1 MLATG
6 TAALI
11 DELNRL
17 ANAQFASPEFRHLLA
32 IPFTPAR
39 ARCYA
44 VHLARYQDHRRD
56 CWAYVQ
62 GAAPLPV
69 KRMIW
74 AHESEELINDPR
86 ADTDHSTLAAREA
99 ETLGLTPEEFAQY
112 EIVPGATA
120 AFYAWV
126 HLSKDRP
133 WLEAFTVSSML
144 ERRNDDSVVE
154 GGGLSH
160 RMGHKIAQDLGLPLE
175 RLKNSTVHMAADMEH
190 ARMLERVA
198 EAYATTDEARNAML
212 RAARDTYVVDRA
224 FRGAIAEALEDIA
237 E

>member
-1 MLATG
+1 MLATT
-6 TAALI
+6 TAALL
-11 DELNRL
+11 DELNRM
-17 ANAQFASPEFRHLLA
+17 ANAQFASPEFQHLFS

-39 ARCYA
+39 AQCYS

-56 CWAYVQ
+56 CWGYVQ

-69 KRMIW
+69 KRLIW
-74 AHESEELINDPR
+74 AHESDELINDPR
-86 ADTDHSTLAAREA
+86 ADADHSTLAAREA
-99 ETLGLTPEEFAQY
+99 ETLGLSPEEFARY

-120 AFYAWV
+120 AFYAWI

-144 ERRNDDSVVE
+144 ERRNDDSVIA

-160 RMGHKIAQDLGLPLE
+160 RMGHKIAHDLGLPLK
-175 RLKNSTVHMAADMEH
+175 RLENSTVHMAADMEH
-190 ARMLERVA
+190 ARMLDRVA
-198 EAYATTDEARNAML
+198 EQYATTDEARAAML
-212 RAARDTYVVDRA
+212 RAARETYLVDRA
-224 FRGAIAEALEDIA
+224 FRGAIAEALEDI

>member
-1 MLATG
+1 MLATA

-17 ANAQFASPEFRHLLA
+17 ANAQFASPEFGHLLS

-56 CWAYVQ
+56 CWGYVQ

-69 KRMIW
+69 KRLIW

-86 ADTDHSTLAAREA
+86 ADADHSTLAAGEA
-99 ETLGLTPEEFAQY
+99 ETLGLSPEEFARY

-120 AFYAWV
+120 AFYAWI

-144 ERRNDDSVVE
+144 ERRNDDSVIE

-160 RMGHKIAQDLGLPLE
+160 RMGHKIANDLGLPLD
-175 RLKNSTVHMAADMEH
+175 RLKNSTVHMAADIEH
-190 ARMLERVA
+190 ARLLERVA
-198 EAYATTDEARNAML
+198 EQYATTDEARAAML
-212 RAARDTYVVDRA
+212 RAAHDTYVVDRA
-224 FRGAIAEALEDIA
+224 FRGAVAEALEDI

>member
-6 TAALI
+6 VAELI
-11 DELNRL
+11 AELNRM
-17 ANAQFASPEFRHLLA
+17 ANAQFASPEFRHLLS

-56 CWAYVQ
+56 CWGYVQ

-69 KRMIW
+69 KRLIW
-74 AHESEELINDPR
+74 AHESDELINDPR

-99 ETLGLTPEEFAQY
+99 ETLGMSPEEFASY
-112 EIVPGATA
+112 ELIPGATA

-160 RMGHKIAQDLGLPLE
+160 RMGHKIAHDLGLPLE

-198 EAYATTDEARNAML
+198 EQYATTDEARNAML
-212 RAARDTYVVDRA
+212 RAARDTYIVDRA
-224 FRGAIAEALEDIA
+224 FRGALAEALEDI

>member
-6 TAALI
+6 LAALV

-17 ANAQFASPEFRHLLA
+17 ANAQFATPEFRHLLS
-32 IPFTPAR
+32 IQFTPAR

-56 CWAYVQ
+56 CWGYVQ

-69 KRMIW
+69 KRLVW
-74 AHESEELINDPR
+74 QHESDELINDPR

-99 ETLGLTPEEFAQY
+99 EALGMTPEEFAAY

-126 HLSKDRP
+126 HLSRDRP

-144 ERRNDDSVVE
+144 ERRNDDSVIE

-160 RMGHKIAQDLGLPLE
+160 RLGHKIAQDLGLPLKN
-175 RLKNSTVHMAADMEH
+175 LQNSTVHMAADVEH
-190 ARMLERVA
+190 ARLLEWVA
-198 EAYATTDEARNAML
+198 ERYATTDEAQRAML
-212 RAARDTYVVDRA
+212 RAAHDTYVVDCA
-224 FRGAIAEALEDIA
+224 FRGALAEALEDIT